1 MPAPVVAAASAGLPE
16 PFVNGSVTYLVLT
29 LIAMAIGIFARI
41 SGKVDKENAS
51 IFILFS
57 GMTGVCLWMFWACCW
72 LHQWHVLI
80 YPTYINE

>member
-1 MPAPVVAAASAGLPE
+1 MPSPLVAAASSGLPE
-16 PFVNGSVTYLVLT
+16 PFVNGSITYLVLT
-29 LIAMAIGIFARI
+29 LVAMAIGIFARV

-51 IFILFS
+51 
-57 GMTGVCLWMFWACCW
+57 ACCW